1 VEIGHFDRHH
11 PCSKKLGACSAIH
24 RAVDRFQAVDLTF
37 SLTIAPGQVD
47 GVADGVDITA
57 KNASKTGQGGESGM
71 NGIIDP
77 FFEFRRIS
85 ATKYAAK
92 PHGEAAQNRKRFDSA

>member
-1 VEIGHFDRHH
+1 
-11 PCSKKLGACSAIH
+11 
-24 RAVDRFQAVDLTF
+24 
-37 SLTIAPGQVD
+37 
-47 GVADGVDITA
+47 
-57 KNASKTGQGGESGM
+57 M

-92 PHGEAAQNRKRFDSA
+92 PHGEAAQNRKRF